1 MEQIKELLYRH
12 SIGTCTPAER
22 LILEKWAADN
32 KERRALLERLGNPDY
47 IADRLN
53 RRMFVDSSRPKADM
67 SNRLKKNRPRYYSMI
82 ISVAAAITVI
92 FTFATVFVMSY
103 SNQNL
108 STTQP
113 DIAETVTEPVALESI
128 HHGTTQAKLTS
139 STGVS
144 KLLTAADT
152 VGVQNIIHAKITAQ
166 SAASVDVAE
175 LCLDVPRGGE
185 FKVILEDSTEVWLN
199 SESTLRYPEVFGS
212 DERRVEVTGEAYF
225 SVKRDTSRPF
235 IVESKGQAVRVYG
248 TTFNIRSYNDDE
260 ITYTTLETGSIALSK
275 TNEPGGE
282 IFLSPGHQALFDR
295 NSKTVDMKVVD
306 PAVITC
312 WRNGQFVFEEQPL
325 KNIMKDLARWYDF
338 EYEFID
344 PDIENIV
351 FMGSIPRYK
360 DFASAITIIQ
370 KSGGLNFEYDGQK
383 VMISRKSAAK
393 TF

>member
-12 SIGTCTPAER
+12 AIGACTPAER
-22 LILEKWAADN
+22 QILEQWAGDN
-32 KERRALLERLGNPDY
+32 RERQDLLKRLGNPDY

-67 SNRLKKNRPRYYSMI
+67 ANRLKKERPRSYGMI
-82 ISVAAAITVI
+82 ISVAAAIAVI
-92 FTFATVFVMSY
+92 FAFATVYMMTT
-103 SNQNL
+103 NQNFDHL
-108 STTQP
+108 QGEM
-113 DIAETVTEPVALESI
+113 AETIVEPVNLESI

-139 STGVS
+139 SVGAS
-144 KLLTAADT
+144 KMLTAADT
-152 VGVQNIIHAKITAQ
+152 VVIQHLISDKVADGS
-166 SAASVDVAE
+166 SASAEVAE

-199 SESTLRYPEVFGS
+199 SESTLRYPEVFGAE
-212 DERRVEVTGEAYF
+212 ERRVEITGEAYF
-225 SVKRDTSRPF
+225 SVKRDKSRPF

-275 TNEPGGE
+275 TDEAGGE

-295 NSKTVDMKVVD
+295 NAKTVDMKVVD

-325 KNIMKDLARWYDF
+325 KNIMKDLSRWYNI
-338 EYEFID
+338 EYEFKD

-360 DFASAITIIQ
+360 DFASAIAIIQ
-370 KSGGLNFEYDGQK
+370 KSGGLNFEYNGQK
-383 VMISRKSAAK
+383 VMISRKK
-393 TF
+393 TDSQI